1 MAPAYPTADEIH
13 KIFDSLASGDLKTF
27 FSHVDDNVDWRIMGH
42 SPMSDHYHDKADFQK
57 RTLGVLNDNVLK
69 EPLRVYVVNVQ
80 GGGESDQAAVELK
93 ADSVCK
99 NGECALFLAVNGF
112 LLIHGSG
119 TTGLKYDM
127 TYCWVLKFN
136 TDRQIERVRAYIDTD
151 LLTRAINEN
160 K

>member
-99 NGECALFLAVNGF
+99 NG
-112 LLIHGSG
+112 
-119 TTGLKYDM
+119 LKYDM